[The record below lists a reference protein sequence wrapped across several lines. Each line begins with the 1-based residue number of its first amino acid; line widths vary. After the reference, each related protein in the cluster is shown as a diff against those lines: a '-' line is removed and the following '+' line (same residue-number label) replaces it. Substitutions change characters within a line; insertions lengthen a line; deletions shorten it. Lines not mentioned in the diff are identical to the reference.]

1 MTENRELYV
10 VEPSTAG
17 RAQAAFATLDEI
29 ATYTINTMREMA
41 DKITQL
47 QMALAL
53 VQNEL
58 ALMEAER
65 DRWRDEAR
73 RLAEQLKGE
82 RE

>member
-10 VEPSTAG
+10 VEPSTAD
-17 RAQAAFATLDEI
+17 RAQAALATLDEI

-73 RLAEQLKGE
+73 RLAKQPKGE
-82 RE
+82 R